1 MMGNRKMTGKL
12 QLWMFGLV
20 LALLAVGC
28 KPSLPSGIIS
38 RGQMEDILYDYH
50 ISQSMAG
57 RVADQGVSQRVYEDA
72 VLQKYG
78 VSKDEFDRSL
88 AYYMRH
94 TEELEKLYEN
104 VENRLK
110 NEAQALGSSAADA
123 GQFGSM
129 GVQGDTAN
137 VWNEARSLVLLPQ
150 APFNQYSFVIKTD
163 TAFHAGDALML
174 SFDSNFIYQD
184 GTRNAC
190 VFMAIRLGNDSIVS
204 NFVQLSMPGHQS
216 LCVQDYD
223 RKGIKEIRGYIV
235 LSKSQSELESQTTLQ
250 LMFINNIQLIRTHNT
265 DKPATPGATADTMQ
279 TAPAPTDTGK
289 TIALPPQ
296 GERLRLMK
304 SRGPLKPEPG
314 KIKIN

>member
-1 MMGNRKMTGKL
+1 MTGRL
-12 QLWMFGLV
+12 QLCV
-20 LALLAVGC
+20 LSVLMALMAMGC

-38 RGQMEDILYDYH
+38 RGEMEDILYDYH
-50 ISQSMAG
+50 ISQSMANQ
-57 RVADQGVSQRVYEDA
+57 VADQGVSQRVYEDA

-104 VENRLK
+104 IETRLK
-110 NEAQALGSSAADA
+110 NEAQALGSSTADA
-123 GQFGSM
+123 GQFGAM

-137 VWNEARSLVLLPQ
+137 VWTEARSMVLLPQ
-150 APFNQYSFVIKTD
+150 APFNQSSFVIKAD

-174 SFDSNFIYQD
+174 SFDCNFIYQD

-190 VFMAIRLGNDSIVS
+190 VFMSIRLGNDSIVS
-204 NFVQLSMPGHQS
+204 NFVQLSMPGHQN
-216 LCVQDYD
+216 LRVQDYD

-250 LMFINNIQLIRTHNT
+250 LMFVSNIQLIRMHST
-265 DKPATPGATADTMQ
+265 DQPASAGATVDTMQ
-279 TAPAPTDTGK
+279 TAPVTGDTSR

-296 GERLRLMK
+296 GERLRMMRP
-304 SRGPLKPEPG
+304 RGPLKPVPG
-314 KIKIN
+314 KVNVN

>member
-1 MMGNRKMTGKL
+1 MTGRL
-12 QLWMFGLV
+12 QLCV
-20 LALLAVGC
+20 LGVLMAFMAMGC

-38 RGQMEDILYDYH
+38 RGEMEDILYDYH
-50 ISQSMAG
+50 ISQSMANQ
-57 RVADQGVSQRVYEDA
+57 VADQGVSQRVYEDA

-104 VENRLK
+104 IETRLK
-110 NEAQALGSSAADA
+110 NEAQALGSSTADA
-123 GQFGSM
+123 GQFGAM

-137 VWNEARSLVLLPQ
+137 VWTEARSMVLLPQ
-150 APFNQYSFVIKTD
+150 APFNQSSFVIKAD

-174 SFDSNFIYQD
+174 SFDCNFIYQD

-190 VFMAIRLGNDSIVS
+190 VFMSIRLGNDSIVS
-204 NFVQLSMPGHQS
+204 NFVQLSMPGHQN
-216 LCVQDYD
+216 LRVQDYD

-250 LMFINNIQLIRTHNT
+250 LMFVSNIQLIRMHST
-265 DKPATPGATADTMQ
+265 DQPTSAGATVDTMQ
-279 TAPAPTDTGK
+279 TAPVTGDTSR

-296 GERLRLMK
+296 GERLRMMK
-304 SRGPLKPEPG
+304 PRGPLKPIPG
-314 KIKIN
+314 KVNVN

>member
-1 MMGNRKMTGKL
+1 MTGRL
-12 QLWMFGLV
+12 QLCV
-20 LALLAVGC
+20 LSVLMAFMVMGC

-38 RGQMEDILYDYH
+38 RGEMEDILYDYH
-50 ISQSMAG
+50 ISQSMANQ
-57 RVADQGVSQRVYEDA
+57 VADQGVSQRVYEDA

-104 VENRLK
+104 IETRLK
-110 NEAQALGSSAADA
+110 NEAQALGSSTADA
-123 GQFGSM
+123 GQFGAM

-137 VWNEARSLVLLPQ
+137 VWTEARSMVLLPQ
-150 APFNQYSFVIKTD
+150 APFNQSSFVIKAD
-163 TAFHAGDALML
+163 TAFHAGDSLML
-174 SFDSNFIYQD
+174 SFDCNFIYQD

-190 VFMAIRLGNDSIVS
+190 VFMSIRLGNDSIVS
-204 NFVQLSMPGHQS
+204 NFVQLSMPGHQN
-216 LCVQDYD
+216 LRVQDYD

-250 LMFINNIQLIRTHNT
+250 LMFVSNIQLIRMHST
-265 DKPATPGATADTMQ
+265 DQPTPAGATVDTIQ
-279 TAPAPTDTGK
+279 TAPVTGDTSR

-296 GERLRLMK
+296 GERLRMMK
-304 SRGPLKPEPG
+304 PRGPLKPVPG
-314 KIKIN
+314 KVNVN